1 MEPITQI
8 RVQCNQHH
16 NTAGTTNTFYRSVV
30 VVVAVVV
37 VVVVVLVLPILV
49 CSIHSFGISDLLIL
63 PKGANG

>member
-30 VVVAVVV
+30 VVVAVA

>member
-16 NTAGTTNTFYRSVV
+16 NTGGTTNTFYRSVV
-30 VVVAVVV
+30 VVVA

-63 PKGANG
+63 PKGAKG

>member
-37 VVVVVLVLPILV
+37 VVLVLPILV

>member
-37 VVVVVLVLPILV
+37 VVLVLPILV

-63 PKGANG
+63 PKGAKG